1 MKTKKKKTTKPVE
14 IDESVIGD
22 ELTLKQELFCR
33 NYTQNYEFMGNAT
46 LAYGEAYGFD
56 LDTLSKDDAILE
68 FIDGSTMLDSDYKVL
83 WHNDEKKKMQN
94 RIKEKSTYDKSY
106 NTCSVNAS
114 KLLRNPKIQQRII
127 KLSNEFL
134 NDEVIDKRLKE
145 IAVSGE
151 DKDSINAIKVYNDI
165 KGRIIKRTDLTSGGE
180 KLNIIFDSAFGEREN
195 NETTRETEG
204 DSE

>member
-22 ELTLKQELFCR
+22 ELTLRQELFCR

-46 LAYGEAYGFD
+46 LAYGEAYGFE
-56 LDTLSKDDAILE
+56 LDTLSKDDAVIE
-68 FIDGSTMLDSDYKVL
+68 FIDGTTMSKLDYEAL
-83 WHNDEKKKMQN
+83 WYNDEKRKVPN
-94 RIKEKSTYDKSY
+94 RVKEKSTYDKAY

-114 KLLRNPKIQQRII
+114 KLLRNTKIQQRII
-127 KLSNEFL
+127 DLSNEFL
-134 NDEVIDKRLKE
+134 SDKVIDKRIKE
-145 IAVSGE
+145 IALDG
-151 DKDSINAIKVYNDI
+151 KDSDAINAIKVYNDI

-180 KLNIIFDSAFGEREN
+180 KLNITFDSAFGEREQ
-195 NETTRETEG
+195 NETTRQTET